1 MKIAFLNA
9 LRAFEAACRHRSFSA
24 AAQELNVTPAAVGQ
38 LVKSLEDYLGRPL
51 FARQS
56 GGRTRLL
63 PSDNALQALPDIQ
76 VGFGRL
82 AQGWQK
88 LQAQN
93 QQRLAVTVS
102 PAFAAKWLLPRLE
115 RFQAACPDI
124 DLFLNTSPRHMDF
137 LAEHIDI
144 GIRYGRGSWTDV
156 NAEKWVGED
165 VFPVCSP
172 AFAAAHDI
180 RRPADLLRLPLIRDD
195 TLPPESGFAGW
206 ADWLPDGLPEPKGKG
221 LHINNSAAVL
231 QAAADGAGVALA
243 RGLLAADD
251 LSAGRLVRLFPE
263 ISVPSPL
270 AYYLVYRAE
279 SGNLPQVRA
288 FRAWLYG
295 EGGQPESGSG
305 EGKAT

>member
-56 GGRTRLL
+56 GGRTRLV
-63 PSDNALQALPDIQ
+63 PSDSALDALPDIQ
-76 VGFGRL
+76 AGFGRL
-82 AQGWQK
+82 SQGWQK
-88 LQAQN
+88 LQAQHN
-93 QQRLAVTVS
+93 HRLAVTAS

-124 DLFLNTSPRHMDF
+124 DLFLNTSPRYTDF

-144 GIRYGRGSWTDV
+144 DIRYGRGGWTDV
-156 NAEKWVGED
+156 AAEKWCGET

-180 RRPADLLRLPLIRDD
+180 RRPADLLALPLIHDD
-195 TLPPESGFAGW
+195 TLPPDSGFADW
-206 ADWLPDGLPEPKGKG
+206 ADWFSSGLPQPAAKG

-231 QAAADGAGVALA
+231 QAAADGAGIALA
-243 RGLLAADD
+243 RSILAADD
-251 LSAGRLVRLFPE
+251 LKAGRLVRLFPE

-279 SGNLPQVRA
+279 SCNLPQVRA
-288 FRAWLYG
+288 FREWLRG
-295 EGGQPESGSG
+295 EAGGAAE
-305 EGKAT
+305 